1 MKAIKYEKDFYKK
14 RNQAVVL
21 FLEKKIISSFG

>member
-14 RNQAVVL
+14 RNQVVVL